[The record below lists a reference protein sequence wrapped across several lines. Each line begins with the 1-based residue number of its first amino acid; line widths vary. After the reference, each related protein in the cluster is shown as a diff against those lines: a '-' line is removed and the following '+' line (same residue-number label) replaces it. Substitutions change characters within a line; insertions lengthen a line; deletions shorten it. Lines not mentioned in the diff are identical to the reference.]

1 VTFLRER
8 KGVSGVISGVFLVGV
23 AVMVFNVLAWQ
34 FFQYDAYR
42 QTTLERDQREWERF
56 NERIVI
62 SETGYGTYLR
72 FKVSNI
78 GAVAAHIV
86 EIWLNDTTTST
97 PRHYSLANH
106 ITSNCSAW
114 IGSGAERWIYTTIP
128 LTVGD
133 AYDLKIGTERG
144 NIGTTFKF
152 ASTMTPTAG
161 QVSPFT
167 FSFAAGDFQYVYYP
181 ANNWNSPL
189 GAWIINQ
196 GKDKKAVFRLKLTNG
211 YQSTAKLHSSC
222 VLNWLQIPIVSP
234 GQQGAPHVTY
244 RCYIL
249 KPESTPYNPQ
259 AYTSYSQT
267 IGPGEAAFFY
277 FGAYSEGGND
287 LQTLSD
293 GANGDYHIFVA
304 IFYKVDG
311 DPTGV
316 IYGATVAIIA
326 ARHEL

>member
-1 VTFLRER
+1 MTFLRER

-23 AVMVFNVLAWQ
+23 TVMVFNVLAWQ

-86 EIWLNDTTTST
+86 EIWLNDTTTNV
-97 PRHYSLANH
+97 PRHYSLANY

-133 AYDLKIGTERG
+133 TYDLKIGTERG
-144 NIGTTFKF
+144 NIGIMPKF
-152 ASTMTPTAG
+152 LSSLIPSGG

-167 FSFAAGDFQYVYYP
+167 FSFAAADFQYIYGSQTWSN
-181 ANNWNSPL
+181 AR

-196 GKDKKAVFRLKLTNG
+196 GSGSFVVFRLKLTNG
-211 YQSTAKLHSSC
+211 YQSTARLQTSS
-222 VLNWLQIPIVSP
+222 VLNWLQIPPGKINP
-234 GQQGAPHVTY
+234 GQGASPHITY
-244 RCYIL
+244 RCFIL
-249 KPESTPYNPQ
+249 QKDSIPSNPQ
-259 AYTSYSQT
+259 KFTSQS
-267 IGPGEAAFFY
+267 IGPSESDFFY
-277 FGAYSEGGND
+277 FGSDVEAD
-287 LQTLSD
+287 KTLNALTS

-304 IFYKVDG
+304 IFFTIDG
-311 DPTGV
+311 DPTGTV
-316 IYGATVAIIA
+316 YGATVAIIA
-326 ARHEL
+326 AQHQL